1 MEKYRIVARDART
14 KELILESSTGK
25 LERIDESKFMDTF
38 ADVSKKAIKYIKKGK
53 DILVKFGDKLISGVN
68 TIFDVIK
75 NKNKDT
81 HIFLGGKLGS
91 VCDEMGVKNPND
103 EFISYLEQMDKE
115 DAEMIPVLLAK
126 SVLAYRDSL
135 NDKTVN
141 EAEEPENKDW
151 ADKWGMKPKAQ
162 RSLDS
167 KNPSIPNYDAVGVTK
182 ALIEQADYIFD
193 AEITEDSAINSSKD
207 AMYKPIL
214 IFGESGIGK
223 TQIIEGL
230 VKHYKQYG
238 IDVQMVLK
246 TGQEIQNYAL
256 SAPSKSST
264 TLYKRDPETGK
275 MLRDKDGNLIP
286 LQTRE
291 SIKQVMAAD
300 MVGFDYEQ
308 ASLEGNI
315 IDADMGCG
323 YGILFIDE
331 FSRMQFDEEGLVMS
345 LARNRG
351 IGNTKL
357 GTHWMVVMAS
367 NPGDMTDSKV
377 KGLSTPQVIMH
388 NLLTDNAMTNS
399 FQFMHYNPNPEDW
412 KKWAKSHD
420 VNEYVI
426 DFITSPETS
435 YHFFNT
441 RDIVPE
447 ESGATSNPRLWA
459 ELSKYMNYIISHK
472 KNRFESGKSELDLT
486 VIEDAK
492 VFIDK
497 VKERMEKNL
506 PFEKDDFTAY
516 LNDELITLSKK
527 DFEEIWI
534 NPENIMEKGVK
545 SPRRLQNFMINNG
558 RGIPTNTTRIA
569 NKIYNAMPIEITE
582 NSVNDFLHK
591 YMKEWLN
598 NVAEFLTYFYGTD
611 TNTAYTSSAFAGIED
626 GRVKTERISSTMS
639 KVDASFLAS
648 LKTVVKLIT
657 DMLVEDVSSA
667 LNRKIEP
674 ASALFDGR
682 ILGGNVD
689 EVPEKYLCL
698 YAFCSK

>member
-1 MEKYRIVARDART
+1 MEKYKIVGRDAKT
-14 KELILESSTGK
+14 KELILESCLTGK

-38 ADVSKKAIKYIKKGK
+38 ADVSKKAVKYIKKGK
-53 DILVKFGDKLISGVN
+53 DIFVKFGEKLIGGVN

-81 HIFLGGKLGS
+81 HVFLGGKLGNM
-91 VCDEMGVKNPND
+91 CDEMGVKNPND
-103 EFISYLEQMDKE
+103 EFISYLKELDME
-115 DAEMIPVLLAK
+115 DADMIPVLLAK

-135 NDKTVN
+135 DKKVN
-141 EAEEPENKDW
+141 EAEELENKDW

-182 ALIEQADYIFD
+182 ALIEQANYIFD
-193 AEITEDSAINSSKD
+193 AEITETSAIDSAKD

-256 SAPSKSST
+256 SAPSKSTT
-264 TLYKRDPETGK
+264 TLYKRDSETGK
-275 MLRDKDGNLIP
+275 LLRDKDGRLIP

-308 ASLEGNI
+308 ASLEGNVM
-315 IDADMGCG
+315 DADMGCG

-399 FQFMHYNPNPEDW
+399 FQFMHYNPDPNDW
-412 KKWAKSHD
+412 KKWAKSHG
-420 VNEYVI
+420 VNDFVI

-472 KNRFESGKSELDLT
+472 KNRFETEKSELDLS

-506 PFEKDDFTAY
+506 PFEKDDFATY
-516 LNDELITLSKK
+516 LNDELITLSRN
-527 DFEEIWI
+527 DFKNMWI
-534 NPENIMEKGVK
+534 NPEIIVEKGVK
-545 SPRRLQNFMINNG
+545 SPRRLRNSMINNG

-569 NKIYNAMPIEITE
+569 NKIYNAMPIDITK
-582 NSVNDFLHK
+582 NNVDDFLHK

-598 NVAEFLTYFYGTD
+598 NLAEFLTYFYGEDSQT
-611 TNTAYTSSAFAGIED
+611 TYSSSAFAGIED
-626 GRVKTERISSTMS
+626 GRAKIERVSASMS
-639 KVDASFLAS
+639 KVDISFLAS
-648 LKTVVKLIT
+648 LKTIVKLVT
-657 DMLVEDVSSA
+657 DMLVEDVSDA
-667 LNRKIEP
+667 LDRKIEP
-674 ASALFDGR
+674 ISALFDGR
-682 ILGGNVD
+682 VLGNVD
-689 EVPEKYLCL
+689 EIPEKYLCL
-698 YAFCSK
+698 YAYCSK

>member
-1 MEKYRIVARDART
+1 MEKYRIVGRDAKT

-38 ADVSKKAIKYIKKGK
+38 AEVSKKAIKYIKKGK
-53 DILVKFGDKLISGVN
+53 DILVKFGDKLVGGVN

-81 HIFLGGKLGS
+81 HVFLGGKLGNM
-91 VCDEMGVKNPND
+91 CDEMGVKNPND
-103 EFISYLEQMDKE
+103 EFISYLKELDKE
-115 DAEMIPVLLAK
+115 DADMVPVLLAK
-126 SVLAYRDSL
+126 SILAYRDSL
-135 NDKTVN
+135 NNKKVN
-141 EAEEPENKDW
+141 EAEDTENKDW

-162 RSLDS
+162 RSLSS
-167 KNPSIPNYDAVGVTK
+167 KNPSIPDYDALGVTK
-182 ALIEQADYIFD
+182 ALIEQANYIFD
-193 AEITEDSAINSSKD
+193 AEVTETSAMNAAKD

-264 TLYKRDPETGK
+264 TLYKRDSETGK
-275 MLRDKDGNLIP
+275 LLRDKDGKLIP

-412 KKWAKSHD
+412 KEWAKSHE

-459 ELSKYMNYIISHK
+459 ELSEYMNYIISHK
-472 KNRFESGKSELDLT
+472 KNKFETEKNELNLS

-506 PFEKDDFTAY
+506 PFEKDDFTSY
-516 LNDELITLSKK
+516 LNDELITLSRN
-527 DFEEIWI
+527 DFKNIWT
-534 NPENIMEKGVK
+534 NPETIMEKGVK
-545 SPRRLQNFMINNG
+545 SPRRLRNSMINDG

-569 NKIYNAMPIEITE
+569 NKIYNAMPIDITKNNVE
-582 NSVNDFLHK
+582 VFLHK

-598 NVAEFLTYFYGTD
+598 NVAEFLTYFYGAD
-611 TNTAYTSSAFAGIED
+611 EMVSYSSSAFAGTED
-626 GRVKTERISSTMS
+626 GRIKVERVTASMS
-639 KVDASFLAS
+639 KVPVDFLSS
-648 LKTVVKLIT
+648 LKTVVKLVT
-657 DMLVEDVSSA
+657 DMLVEDVSEA
-667 LNRKIEP
+667 LDRRIDP

-682 ILGGNVD
+682 LLDNIN